1 MRKSRKPQQ
10 CFTLETKTSTSL
22 DMISKSWPRL
32 LRVWTGFDEDSWSKK
47 LRSLDQSCPI
57 LIDLNLSLDM
67 SRKSYLGYI
76 NSLDIFKMLRDSVLS
91 KSRSRSRSCLSP
103 GLNLDLGLCLV
114 SVLSL
119 SVLSWPHL
127 SLVSV
132 LPQSCLSL
140 ATVLSQSCLSLVSA
154 LSQSGLSLVLVSS
167 QSCLSLISALSQ
179 SCISLVSVSSRSGFC
194 LVLAS
199 IKTAFFVETSKLTDS
214 CLTNWQ
220 QDLKEIVSG
229 DNSRQRNANSFVAKL
244 KDLHNL
250 PLA

>member
-10 CFTLETKTSTSL
+10 CFTHETKTSTSL

-32 LRVWTGFDEDSWSKK
+32 LRVVTGFDEDSWSTK
-47 LRSLDQSCPI
+47 LRSLDQSWPI

-103 GLNLDLGLCLV
+103 GLDLDLGLCLV

-127 SLVSV
+127 SLISVLSQSYLSLVSV
-132 LPQSCLSL
+132 LSQPCLGLVS
-140 ATVLSQSCLSLVSA
+140 VLSQSCL
-154 LSQSGLSLVLVSS
+154 
-167 QSCLSLISALSQ
+167 C
-179 SCISLVSVSSRSGFC
+179 LVSVWLLSCIGLNQDCLFC
-194 LVLAS
+194 
-199 IKTAFFVETSKLTDS
+199 
-214 CLTNWQ
+214 
-220 QDLKEIVSG
+220 
-229 DNSRQRNANSFVAKL
+229 R
-244 KDLHNL
+244 DLHTYWFMFD
-250 PLA
+250 